1 MRYFRNSMKARIRF
15 FNGKKTMVDIRTFP
29 RCRDMYR
36 IYEIR
41 PIGTFVVL
49 ITVAR
54 PCGSRRVGLSFLSR
68 GK

>member
-29 RCRDMYR
+29 RCREMYR

-41 PIGTFVVL
+41 
-49 ITVAR
+49 R
-54 PCGSRRVGLSFLSR
+54 KDFLLR
-68 GK
+68 K